1 MSNNFYLRR
10 LFGVEGLVVVVT
22 GGDSGIGRMM
32 AKALAENGATVYSLD
47 LRSKTLVSKNIPHCL
62 NV

>member
-1 MSNNFYLRR
+1 